1 MLSLCSADQVYLVL
15 FVAYIF
21 FTPFCL
27 SHKVHTVAPPTPT
40 ITAPFGKIIGQNAP
54 LDPTVHEYLG
64 IQYGHP
70 PTGSRRFAPPVR
82 ARVSKHTAPIVATRF
97 GNACPQIPV
106 DLGDTPV
113 NATGSPLG
121 EDCLN
126 LNIWTKPGRE
136 GAPVMVWLH
145 GGGFQFGAG
154 SFALYDGTH
163 FTANNPVVIVSIN
176 YRLSVF
182 GFPNAP
188 GVKHENLGIL
198 DQRLALEWIREN
210 IEAFG
215 GDPKRITLF
224 GESAGATSIE
234 IHAYAWPKNPIV
246 NGFIAQSGTTKL
258 IPFIDGPV
266 DYSLWGQLAEKV
278 GCAKAKT
285 EKGVLKCMQ
294 EASWESIV
302 EGLKSINVC
311 GTGIYQDFGPRVDG
325 KLVFSPEEYVRRG
338 QAGLFA
344 KVPLLIGTMDQ
355 EVFANN
361 GSIVA
366 PIPCQ
371 PEIPKNALS
380 AEVVA
385 EFATSVGFGCPA
397 NDAAQYRVSHNVP
410 VWRYRYYGSFTGLGA
425 GHAAEL
431 PVLFGTVLLLRPEGV
446 TPREVAFIQYF
457 QSVWTAFA
465 VAPSTGLSDTPIN
478 LPQYDPS
485 KTTLIRLDFEQEVEA
500 SLGDPYEDDY
510 ICYLVTSA
518 N

>member
-1 MLSLCSADQVYLVL
+1 MLSLRSAYHVYLTQ

-21 FTPFCL
+21 FTTFCL
-27 SHKVHTVAPPTPT
+27 SDKVQTVAPPAPT
-40 ITAPFGKIIGQNAP
+40 ITAPFGKIIGQHAP
-54 LDPTVHEYLG
+54 LDPSVQQYLG
-64 IQYGHP
+64 IQYGQP

-82 ARVSKHTAPIVATRF
+82 TRVSKHTTPIVATRF
-97 GNACPQIPV
+97 GNACPQISV
-106 DLGDTPV
+106 ELGGPV

-136 GAPVMVWLH
+136 RAPVMVWLH
-145 GGGFQFGAG
+145 GGGFKFGAG
-154 SFALYDGTH
+154 SYALYDGTQ
-163 FTANNPVVIVSIN
+163 FAANNPVVLVTIN

-188 GVKHENLGIL
+188 GVKSENLGIL
-198 DQRLALEWIREN
+198 DQRLALEWVRDN

-215 GDPKRITLF
+215 GDPKRITVF

-258 IPFIDGPV
+258 IPFLDGPA
-266 DYSLWGQLAEKV
+266 DYSMWRQLTEKV

-302 EGLKSINVC
+302 EGTGSINVC
-311 GTGIYQDFGPRVDG
+311 AKGVYEDFGPRVDG
-325 KLVFSPEEYVRRG
+325 KIVFSPEEYSLRA

-344 KVPLLIGTMDQ
+344 KVPLLIGTTDQ

-361 GSIVA
+361 GSIVS
-366 PIPCQ
+366 PVPCIP
-371 PEIPKNALS
+371 ELPKNALS
-380 AEVVA
+380 PEAVA

-397 NDAAQYRVSHNVP
+397 NDAAQYRARNNVP

-446 TPREVAFIQYF
+446 TPREAAFIKYF
-457 QSVWTAFA
+457 QSVWAAFA
-465 VAPSTGLSDTPIN
+465 VAPSTGLSAAPIN
-478 LPQYDPS
+478 LPRYDPLKS
-485 KTTLIRLDFEQEVEA
+485 TLIRLDFQQEVEA
-500 SLGDPYEDDY
+500 SLGNPYEDDY
-510 ICYLVTSA
+510 MCFLVSP
-518 N
+518 